1 MRLSFSCVGLLRGVG
16 DAAPYAWVIGGAVR
30 DRAAACGHASLRSS
44 IGGRFVGACGLDGPH
59 DRR

>member
-30 DRAAACGHASLRSS
+30 DRAAACGHAALRM
-44 IGGRFVGACGLDGPH
+44 GFR
-59 DRR
+59 